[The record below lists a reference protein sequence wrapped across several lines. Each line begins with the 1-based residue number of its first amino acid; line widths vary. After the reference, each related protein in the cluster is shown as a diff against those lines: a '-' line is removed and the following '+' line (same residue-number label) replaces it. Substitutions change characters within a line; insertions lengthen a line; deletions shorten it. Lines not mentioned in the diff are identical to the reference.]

1 VPEVTGTADGV
12 RVELAD
18 YEAQLLLG
26 LGGEMRTLL
35 EADVPSVDPVKARL
49 FPRAY
54 EDADDQ
60 RDYERLIGD
69 DLLSA
74 KRNALRVV
82 MESLENG
89 GPANIELDGERV
101 EAWLSF
107 LTDLRLAIGTR
118 LEVDEDKMSAEVDPD
133 DPDAAAMSTLHWLGL
148 IQGLILEELE
158 ERTWR

>member
-1 VPEVTGTADGV
+1 VPEVTGTRDGV
-12 RVELAD
+12 RIDLAD
-18 YEAQLLLG
+18 YEAELLLG
-26 LGGEMRTLL
+26 LAGEMRTLL

-54 EDADDQ
+54 EDADKQ
-60 RDYERLIGD
+60 GNYERLIGN

-82 MESLENG
+82 MESLEDG
-89 GPANIELDGERV
+89 GPVHIELAGDGV
-101 EAWLSF
+101 DAWLSF

-118 LEVDEDKMSAEVDPD
+118 LEVDEDKMGADVDPD
-133 DPDAAAMSTLHWLGL
+133 DPDAVAMSTLHWLGF

-158 ERTWR
+158 EPT